1 MGFSGPYILYIF
13 HSAKTWQWG
22 ATRGHVVGALDQRLI
37 TCYFMSLQDL
47 LLLNNNVT
55 QANTRQICLV
65 LYESMVWIVFII
77 HSFIRKCNIYIK
89 YTNVLDKINSK

>member
-1 MGFSGPYILYIF
+1 M
-13 HSAKTWQWG
+13 G

-47 LLLNNNVT
+47 LLLNNNIT

-77 HSFIRKCNIYIK
+77 HSFGSAIYI
-89 YTNVLDKINSK
+89 YKIYKCS